1 MTEPGPAVQALA
13 GDDQHE
19 DRRDDSRDADGP
31 EGFEDHPVGVHQ
43 PHPVGHEKERHG
55 PQQEPRR
62 GAHRLGPHPAQAQ
75 RSKEQ
80 DHADDVARH
89 VTSGDKAQRI
99 AYEPEK
105 KNLKKSCH
113 RRSTLAAG
121 LERSGPDF
129 SAGPGTLPPFAAT
142 NIVHAGCNAKFIWR
156 ISPAQPV
163 SGKSIPAGALLERA
177 LRRRARRASSPPP
190 SARETPQPP
199 RDNGRNRQPDGC
211 DDVILPV
218 HRSEYQCGGKQ

>member
-1 MTEPGPAVQALA
+1 M
-13 GDDQHE
+13 
-19 DRRDDSRDADGP
+19 
-31 EGFEDHPVGVHQ
+31 
-43 PHPVGHEKERHG
+43 
-55 PQQEPRR
+55 
-62 GAHRLGPHPAQAQ
+62 
-75 RSKEQ
+75 
-80 DHADDVARH
+80 
-89 VTSGDKAQRI
+89 
-99 AYEPEK
+99 
-105 KNLKKSCH
+105 
-113 RRSTLAAG
+113 AAG
-121 LERSGPDF
+121 LERSGSDF

-218 HRSEYQCGGKQ
+218 HRSEYQCDPIYDPRHEPGQRRVVNHRRRSPFPPGFGADGGHRGDAGHVEQDEDEERQRRGNRSDSLDCDLLSENSLAELDNISNISVCQTTTTENQKVEIPDHEMVILDPDSEIEKNKIVSFSHKT